1 MELINLNI
9 LIISP
14 ESWGI
19 CFVSKHHYAIELT
32 KRGNK
37 VFFLNPPKSTETDF
51 EVKPVFGYNNLF
63 EINYPLSLRGL
74 NRLPFI
80 LTDFFSGF
88 IVRKILR
95 ATTKLDIVWSFDPY
109 RFQNLDIFRAKKKI
123 YCSADPIII
132 HKQKMLGKK
141 ADIIITY
148 SNMFS
153 EKLSKFLEKNVYN
166 IGHGVSGKFF
176 ERCNVKNELELPG
189 KNTFK
194 VGYVGNLNYKYLDK
208 QILLN
213 IITCHQNID
222 FIFLGPYEKSNLS
235 HVKTTEDTN
244 YIKQLTERKNVFLLG
259 PKTVR
264 EVKYYLHHFDLLL
277 LCYKR
282 YVGRIFTANN
292 HKLLE
297 YLSSGK
303 TIVSHYVDE
312 YKNRGDL
319 LQMADINGD
328 LSQVFSKTVENI
340 ESLNSEENRIKRIT
354 FAKKHV
360 YDRQLKKIEELLIN
374 STTLEN

>member
-14 ESWGI
+14 ESWGT

-37 VFFLNPPKSTETDF
+37 VFFLNPPKSTESDF
-51 EVKPVFGYNNLF
+51 EVKPVFGYDNLF
-63 EINYPLSLRGL
+63 EINYPITFRGL
-74 NRLPFI
+74 NRLPSFI
-80 LTDFFSGF
+80 ADFLNGF

-95 ATTKLDIVWSFDPY
+95 VTTELDIVWSFDPY

-132 HKQKMLGKK
+132 YKQKMLGKK

-153 EKLSKFLEKNVYN
+153 VKLSNFLERKVYN
-166 IGHGVSGKFF
+166 IGHGVSEIFF
-176 ERCNVKNELELPG
+176 ERINVKNELELPG

-208 QILLN
+208 KILLN
-213 IITCHQNID
+213 IITGNRNID

-235 HVKTTEDTN
+235 HVNEIEDTD
-244 YIKQLTERKNVFLLG
+244 YIDQLADRKNVFLLG
-259 PKTVR
+259 SKTVL
-264 EVKYYLHHFDLLL
+264 EVKYYLHYFDLLL

-282 YVGRIFTANN
+282 YVDRIFTANN

-312 YKNRGDL
+312 YKNRSDL
-319 LQMADINGD
+319 LQMADIKGD

-354 FAKKHV
+354 FAKEHV
-360 YDRQLKKIEELLIN
+360 YDLQLKKIEELLIS
-374 STTLEN
+374 ST